1 MLNAK
6 TIHSVSFP
14 AARAAANAIATL
26 HFGVVVQQ
34 VSIEDIPD
42 DSDVWLPWA
51 AVCLCSTCTRNL
63 SEEDEDDWYT
73 VCVLASEIAALRAS
87 GRTRMKMWPGIAAEG
102 DKLASL
108 LIAEVFDPR
117 EPLAGLSTCLKEQL
131 SNPPQ
136 NSEILDATAEVKR
149 LWRMA
154 WDIVCTYA
162 EEIEE
167 LTEILATEGY
177 LDVDELR
184 LWWNEVNALEAAQDA

>member
-34 VSIEDIPD
+34 VSIEDVPD

-51 AVCLCSTCTRNL
+51 AVCLCSTCMRNL
-63 SEEDEDDWYT
+63 SEEDVGDWYT

-102 DKLASL
+102 EKLASL
-108 LIAEVFDPR
+108 LITEVFDPR
-117 EPLAGLSTCLKEQL
+117 EPLAELSRCLKEQL

-136 NSEILDATAEVKR
+136 SSEIFGATAEVKR
-149 LWRMA
+149 LWRVA

-162 EEIEE
+162 KEIEE
-167 LTEILATEGY
+167 LTNILATEGF
-177 LDVDELR
+177 LDFGELR
-184 LWWNEVNALEAAQDA
+184 LWWNGVNALEDA